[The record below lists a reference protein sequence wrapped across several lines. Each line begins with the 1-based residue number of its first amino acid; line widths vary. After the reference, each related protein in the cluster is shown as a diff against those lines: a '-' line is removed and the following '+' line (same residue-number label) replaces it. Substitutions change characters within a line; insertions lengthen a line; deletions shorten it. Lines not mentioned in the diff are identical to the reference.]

1 MPNTLVGR
9 RPPIA
14 GHRTT
19 IDHGSTVPRG
29 CPVQYLSANAAN
41 DIKSNHHALRDFDRL
56 RQSSIS
62 TAGPPEV
69 ATFPFAPPRTCS
81 SDPRERLPRRRPLAR
96 RPPSEPPR
104 AGGPPPFTESS
115 GRSRRVR

>member
-1 MPNTLVGR
+1 RSRLAIQATGSAMAADVYVAAVVNSRGGFGSTKWTSPRPASRSAKKAARMPNTLVGR
-9 RPPIA
+9 RPPLA
-14 GHRTT
+14 GHSTT

-62 TAGPPEV
+62 T
-69 ATFPFAPPRTCS
+69 
-81 SDPRERLPRRRPLAR
+81 D
-96 RPPSEPPR
+96 EPPD
-104 AGGPPPFTESS
+104 
-115 GRSRRVR
+115 V